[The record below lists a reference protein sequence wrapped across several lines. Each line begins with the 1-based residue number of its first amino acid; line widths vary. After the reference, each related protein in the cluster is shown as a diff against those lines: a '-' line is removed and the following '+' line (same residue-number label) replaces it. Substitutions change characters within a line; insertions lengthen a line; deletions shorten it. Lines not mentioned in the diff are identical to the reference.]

1 MRDWKDTLNL
11 PRTDFP
17 MKANLPS
24 TEPAMVARWEA
35 DRLYAKI
42 REARRGA
49 PRWVLHDGPPYAN
62 GEIHIGHA
70 LNKILKDLVVK
81 SRTMA
86 GFDSPY
92 VPGWDCHGLPIE
104 LNVERELGAAAK
116 DASPVAF
123 RRACR
128 AYAEKYVASQ
138 RQDFQRL
145 GILGDWHAPYL
156 TMTPAYQAA
165 IVRAL
170 GRFVARGLVYKGKKP
185 VHWCLRDRTALAE
198 AEVEYEP
205 HTSPSIFVEFPLSS
219 ADAGTLGDRVPAL
232 AGRDVT
238 VLIWTTTPWTI
249 PSNLAI
255 AFHPDFEYGAYEHDG
270 RVVILAAK
278 LADAVAAATGRPLGS
293 PVATFP
299 GRRLDGVRFRHPL
312 YDRDSLAVL
321 ADYVTLEQGTGAVHT
336 APGHGADDFAT
347 GVRYGLDIYAPIGV
361 NGRFA
366 DEVGVVGGLKVFE
379 ANPAVEA
386 ALAERG
392 RLWHSAKVEHSY
404 PHCWRCHQPVI
415 FLATPQ
421 WFISMDA
428 IRETAVAEANAV
440 RWIPAWGRE
449 RMTAMFLTRPD
460 WCISR
465 QRAWGVPIP
474 ALACTSCGESHLT
487 PAIIEHAARLFEA
500 QSADAWYELDT
511 GALVPPG
518 FACGRC
524 GGTAFERERDILD
537 VWFDSGSSHQA
548 VLAPRPDLGWPA
560 EMYLEGTDQY
570 RGWFQ
575 SSLLVGVGTHDHAPY
590 RSVLTHGFVVDEHGR
605 KMSKSLGN
613 VVSPQRVMTDSGAEV
628 LRLWVSMVDYRD
640 EVRLGREVLARTIEA
655 YRKIR
660 NTFRY
665 LLSNLYDFDPE
676 HDRVPADRMLEVDRF
691 ALAQYARL
699 ADDVRQAYDRFDF
712 QTIFHAVNEFVT
724 VDLSAFYL
732 DVSKDR
738 LYTFRADSP
747 ERRSAQTAVY
757 VVADGLARLIAPV
770 LSITAEEIWQ
780 RLPGPR
786 ESSVHLALFPAD
798 SGAWRDEALDA
809 RWRVLLDVRGV
820 VNQALETARQRKA
833 IGNALSAQVTITAS
847 GPTAD
852 LLEAHA
858 AELPM
863 LLITSAVAL
872 RRADVD
878 GLTAEVARAP
888 GDKCPRCWR
897 FVTDTVPDGD
907 LAGLCGRCADAVGG
921 AVAAA
926 R

>member
-1 MRDWKDTLNL
+1 
-11 PRTDFP
+11 
-17 MKANLPS
+17 
-24 TEPAMVARWEA
+24 
-35 DRLYAKI
+35 
-42 REARRGA
+42 
-49 PRWVLHDGPPYAN
+49 
-62 GEIHIGHA
+62 
-70 LNKILKDLVVK
+70 
-81 SRTMA
+81 
-86 GFDSPY
+86 
-92 VPGWDCHGLPIE
+92 
-104 LNVERELGAAAK
+104 
-116 DASPVAF
+116 
-123 RRACR
+123 
-128 AYAEKYVASQ
+128 
-138 RQDFQRL
+138 
-145 GILGDWHAPYL
+145 
-156 TMTPAYQAA
+156 
-165 IVRAL
+165 
-170 GRFVARGLVYKGKKP
+170 
-185 VHWCLRDRTALAE
+185 
-198 AEVEYEP
+198 
-205 HTSPSIFVEFPLSS
+205 
-219 ADAGTLGDRVPAL
+219 
-232 AGRDVT
+232 
-238 VLIWTTTPWTI
+238 
-249 PSNLAI
+249 
-255 AFHPDFEYGAYEHDG
+255 
-270 RVVILAAK
+270 
-278 LADAVAAATGRPLGS
+278 
-293 PVATFP
+293 
-299 GRRLDGVRFRHPL
+299 
-312 YDRDSLAVL
+312 
-321 ADYVTLEQGTGAVHT
+321 
-336 APGHGADDFAT
+336 
-347 GVRYGLDIYAPIGV
+347 
-361 NGRFA
+361 
-366 DEVGVVGGLKVFE
+366 
-379 ANPAVEA
+379 
-386 ALAERG
+386 
-392 RLWHSAKVEHSY
+392 
-404 PHCWRCHQPVI
+404 
-415 FLATPQ
+415 
-421 WFISMDA
+421 
-428 IRETAVAEANAV
+428 
-440 RWIPAWGRE
+440 
-449 RMTAMFLTRPD
+449 
-460 WCISR
+460 
-465 QRAWGVPIP
+465 
-474 ALACTSCGESHLT
+474 
-487 PAIIEHAARLFEA
+487 
-500 QSADAWYELDT
+500 
-511 GALVPPG
+511 
-518 FACGRC
+518 
-524 GGTAFERERDILD
+524 
-537 VWFDSGSSHQA
+537 
-548 VLAPRPDLGWPA
+548 
-560 EMYLEGTDQY
+560 
-570 RGWFQ
+570 
-575 SSLLVGVGTHDHAPY
+575 
-590 RSVLTHGFVVDEHGR
+590 
-605 KMSKSLGN
+605 MSKSLGN